1 MEKISWSDRVKNKV
15 LHKSQ
20 EGKEYP
26 TCNNQRKATW
36 TGRILTRNCL
46 LKYVI
51 EGQLEVIGRRERTRK
66 LKDGS
71 TRLHSANNSLWKSL
85 WI

>member
-1 MEKISWSDRVKNKV
+1 MEKISWSDRVKNEI

-26 TCNNQRKATW
+26 TYNNQRKADW
-36 TGRILTRNCL
+36 TGRILTGNCL

-51 EGQLEVIGRRERTRK
+51 AGQQEGTGRRERTSK
-66 LKDGS
+66 LKDEAQDR
-71 TRLHSANNSLWKSL
+71 TL
-85 WI
+85 